1 MILCTSCSFSRKISN
16 WPASLPFLGCLT
28 ERQLVRLVD
37 DGGTCSPGSIDVV
50 PHALQLFGRV
60 PLPLRHLSNDAQ
72 RIAGTVGEGWIS
84 WESFVRQIGIVNHEA
99 GRLNQVNTLGPF
111 ASGQFSAPDCGI
123 ERAREVYP
131 RKRLPFAIV
140 GCVPSDYEISVCEI
154 GTGSVEELP
163 DKHAA
168 AR

>member
-60 PLPLRHLSNDAQ
+60 PLPLRHLSNDEQ

-99 GRLNQVNTLGPF
+99 GRLNQVNTLRPASKARSSCGP
-111 ASGQFSAPDCGI
+111 SSTNT
-123 ERAREVYP
+123 ARSN
-131 RKRLPFAIV
+131 
-140 GCVPSDYEISVCEI
+140 C
-154 GTGSVEELP
+154 
-163 DKHAA
+163 
-168 AR
+168 